1 MVKNKFC
8 NNIANFFIFNTS
20 RANAWAV
27 RLVILLFVQQM
38 KSPHSLLRFRNFHV
52 NQRTKIKIT
61 TTAITKK
68 LA

>member
-20 RANAWAV
+20 RANARAV

-38 KSPHSLLRFRNFHV
+38 ESPHSLLRSRNFHV
-52 NQRTKIKIT
+52 NRRIKIKIT
-61 TTAITKK
+61 TTPITEK
-68 LA
+68 LV